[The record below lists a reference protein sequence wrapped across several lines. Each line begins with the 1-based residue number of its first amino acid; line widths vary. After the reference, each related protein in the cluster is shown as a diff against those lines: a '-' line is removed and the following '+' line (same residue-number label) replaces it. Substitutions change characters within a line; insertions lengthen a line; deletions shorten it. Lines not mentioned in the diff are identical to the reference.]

1 MPQGFSR
8 RGKLSCAGG
17 GLSSTGRVCPLPLK
31 KKTQQNKNP
40 LSIFFLLLEERE
52 WEVLGFVEV
61 GGGRPSVPV
70 APVGGDDF
78 HPCRVTGLAPP
89 GAPTF
94 PLHGWDPH
102 PCGCAEP
109 FLSVHLNR
117 RYKTGNFIFYS
128 CVYMV
133 AFPKML
139 QDPQKKAPAGLR
151 GPPTGRNDAEP
162 PGLCR
167 GEELLGALGP

>member
-1 MPQGFSR
+1 MS
-8 RGKLSCAGG
+8 
-17 GLSSTGRVCPLPLK
+17 
-31 KKTQQNKNP
+31 KTKQTKNP

-61 GGGRPSVPV
+61 GGGCPSVPV
-70 APVGGDDF
+70 APVGGDDL

-117 RYKTGNFIFYS
+117 RHKTGIFIFYS

-139 QDPQKKAPAGLR
+139 QDHRRRPQLVFVALPQAETMRSPLGLAEER
-151 GPPTGRNDAEP
+151 SCWGHWGRE
-162 PGLCR
+162 
-167 GEELLGALGP
+167 LGAGMGAKGRMGAAQAWRKARG